1 MRGDLIA
8 AIADAG
14 GTALFIDNCDNSD
27 IPLHTL
33 FHAAQK
39 GWQYQHEL
47 LRDASVSLGALVDAI
62 GNYPNIYRTHLQT

>member
-1 MRGDLIA
+1 MLVARLCSNLSHRA
-8 AIADAG
+8 E
-14 GTALFIDNCDNSD
+14 LFDNSD

-47 LRDASVSLGALVDAI
+47 LRDASVSLDALVDAI
-62 GNYPNIYRTHLQT
+62 GNYPNIYGTHLQT